1 MAKKKARRVPRTST
15 PRLYGGTP
23 PAQAGTKPAGSAAQP
38 AATAAPATARASTA
52 NARTV
57 AGVAR
62 PNVPLAVQYRYVAA
76 DLRRLGITAASFFAL
91 LIVAGVVVY
100 FLQR

>member
-23 PAQAGTKPAGSAAQP
+23 PPAAGARPAASAGQPSAAAQVS
-38 AATAAPATARASTA
+38 ARASTA

-62 PNVPLAVQYRYVAA
+62 SNVPLTTQYRYVAA

-91 LIVAGVVVY
+91 LIVAGVVAY